1 MTRTMSS
8 LARLALIVAAVILAT
23 IALGWVGPL
32 FVALV
37 LGALDGRPSVPRE
50 AGIGAAV
57 AWLLIIVFTVVVGG
71 TRPVG
76 MLGSALQM
84 PALVLPLVSV
94 LFAAGLAWS
103 TATIV
108 AVLRGTVAGRRATPG

>member
-108 AVLRGTVAGRRATPG
+108 AVLRGTVAGRRATTG